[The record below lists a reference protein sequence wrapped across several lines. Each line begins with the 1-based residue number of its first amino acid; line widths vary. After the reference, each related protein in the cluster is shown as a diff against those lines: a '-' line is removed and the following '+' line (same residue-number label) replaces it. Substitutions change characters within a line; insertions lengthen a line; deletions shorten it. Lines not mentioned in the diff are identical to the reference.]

1 MVGSRADQPF
11 ERMSAKG
18 AIEVV
23 ADIRTSL
30 ASLDLG
36 TEYRSAKED
45 PAQTF
50 YQPCLDEAFL
60 YKRAVGYFRSSVYI
74 VIGPSILDF
83 ARRGGRI
90 RLICSPDLTPED
102 IEGIAAGYRDRNEV
116 ISDRLIA
123 DIDAILSE
131 QTTTY
136 KIRVLATLI
145 AIGCLDVK
153 VAVRSR
159 GGGIYHEKIGVFI
172 DNDGHKVSFKG
183 SANET
188 WHGWHRDGNFESIEV
203 FCSWR
208 GGLEGERVRKHEA
221 HFDELWSEDDTDVEV
236 CPFPDRALDKLK
248 SLSLQEMENA
258 FPEIKTLINN
268 NMRNPLPHQLS
279 ALEAW
284 RANGSRGILEHATG
298 SGKTFT
304 AIIALR
310 EHVDAGKPAIVL
322 VPSQLLLEQWTD
334 ELKLEIPTAALL
346 VAGGGHTSWKAAGR
360 LQSMTAPDPSLG
372 GRITLATMKT
382 AASDTFRAC
391 VVESRDL
398 MVVADEAHQVA
409 SSFNS
414 RFLSLNA
421 GLRLGLSAT
430 PTRYGD
436 PDGTAN
442 LMDYFNG
449 IVPPPFT
456 LIDAIQHGRLV
467 QYEYFPHPLNLTAA
481 EADEWKKLSL
491 EIRTEVARQKDDEGE
506 GKRLS
511 ERAKMLLIRRARIAK
526 KASKKIDLARQ
537 VISRNYQDGEHWLVY
552 CEDSDQLNGVR
563 EALKADGFSPIEYHS
578 SMQGDRHATLD
589 WFKMFGGLLIS
600 IRCLDEG
607 VDIPAVSHALIL
619 ASSQNPRQFIQRRGR
634 VLRKSDGKHFAVIHD
649 AIVLPVSLDLE
660 PEQTSLLKSE
670 MLRSIEFA
678 NNAVNKMAAAELRS
692 IANEL
697 GFDPDTVTDAGVEE
711 EDEEGE

>member
-1 MVGSRADQPF
+1 
-11 ERMSAKG
+11 
-18 AIEVV
+18 V
-23 ADIRTSL
+23 ANLPTSL

-50 YQPCLDEAFL
+50 YQPCLEEALL
-60 YKRAVGYFRSSVYI
+60 YKRAVGYFRSSVYL

-102 IEGIAAGYRDRNEV
+102 VEGIAKGYRDRNEV

-123 DIDAILSE
+123 EIDDLLGE
-131 QTTTY
+131 QATAY
-136 KIRVLATLI
+136 QIRVLATLI
-145 AIGCLDVK
+145 ATGCLDVK
-153 VAVRSR
+153 VAVRSI
-159 GGGIYHEKIGVFI
+159 GGGIYHEKIGIFV
-172 DNDGHKVSFKG
+172 DKDGHRVSFKG

-188 WHGWHRDGNFESIEV
+188 WRGWHREGNFESIEV

-208 GGLEGERVRKHEA
+208 GGLEGERVRKHET
-221 HFDELWSEDDTDVEV
+221 HFDELWSEGDADVEV
-236 CPFPDRALDKLK
+236 CSFPDRALDKLK
-248 SLSLQEMENA
+248 SLSFKEVASVLTA
-258 FPEIKTLINN
+258 TKPLINKDA
-268 NMRNPLPHQLS
+268 RKPLPHQLS

-310 EHVDAGKPAIVL
+310 DHVNAGRPAIVL
-322 VPSQLLLEQWTD
+322 VPSQLLLEQWMD
-334 ELKLEIPTAALL
+334 ELRSEIPGAALL
-346 VAGGGHTSWKAAGR
+346 IAGGGHTTWKAVGR
-360 LQSMTAPDPSLG
+360 LQGMTVPDPSLG

-391 VVESRDL
+391 VVESSDL

-409 SSFNS
+409 SGFNS

-436 PDGTAN
+436 PDGTDK
-442 LMDYFNG
+442 LMNYFSG

-456 LIDAIQHGRLV
+456 LIDAIQQGRLV
-467 QYEYFPHPLNLTAA
+467 QYEYFPHPLNLTAI

-491 EIRTEVARQKDDEGE
+491 QIRSEMARQKDDEGK
-506 GKRLS
+506 GRRLS
-511 ERAKMLLIRRARIAK
+511 ERAKMLLIRSARIAK

-537 VISRNYQDGEHWLVY
+537 G
-552 CEDSDQLNGVR
+552 
-563 EALKADGFSPIEYHS
+563 
-578 SMQGDRHATLD
+578 
-589 WFKMFGGLLIS
+589 
-600 IRCLDEG
+600 
-607 VDIPAVSHALIL
+607 
-619 ASSQNPRQFIQRRGR
+619 
-634 VLRKSDGKHFAVIHD
+634 
-649 AIVLPVSLDLE
+649 
-660 PEQTSLLKSE
+660 
-670 MLRSIEFA
+670 
-678 NNAVNKMAAAELRS
+678 
-692 IANEL
+692 
-697 GFDPDTVTDAGVEE
+697 
-711 EDEEGE
+711 

>member
-1 MVGSRADQPF
+1 MANLP
-11 ERMSAKG
+11 
-18 AIEVV
+18 
-23 ADIRTSL
+23 TSL

-50 YQPCLDEAFL
+50 YQPCLEEALL
-60 YKRAVGYFRSSVYI
+60 YKRAVGYFRSSVYL

-102 IEGIAAGYRDRNEV
+102 VEGIAKGYRDRNEV

-123 DIDAILSE
+123 EIDDLLGE
-131 QTTTY
+131 QATAY
-136 KIRVLATLI
+136 QIRVLATLI
-145 AIGCLDVK
+145 ATGCLDVK
-153 VAVRSR
+153 VAVRSI
-159 GGGIYHEKIGVFI
+159 GGGIYHEKIGIFV
-172 DNDGHKVSFKG
+172 DKDGHRVSFKG

-188 WHGWHRDGNFESIEV
+188 WRGWHREGNFESIEV

-208 GGLEGERVRKHEA
+208 GGLEGERVRKHET
-221 HFDELWSEDDTDVEV
+221 HFDELWSEGDADVEV
-236 CPFPDRALDKLK
+236 CSFPDRALDKLK
-248 SLSLQEMENA
+248 SLSFKEVASVLTA
-258 FPEIKTLINN
+258 TKPLINKGA
-268 NMRNPLPHQLS
+268 RKPLPHQLS

-310 EHVDAGKPAIVL
+310 DHVNAGRPAIVL
-322 VPSQLLLEQWTD
+322 VPSQLLLEQWMD
-334 ELKLEIPTAALL
+334 ELRSEIPGAALL
-346 VAGGGHTSWKAAGR
+346 IAGGGHTTWKAAGR
-360 LQSMTAPDPSLG
+360 LQGMTVPDPSLG

-382 AASDTFRAC
+382 AASDAFRAC
-391 VVESRDL
+391 VVESSDL

-409 SSFNS
+409 SGFNS

-436 PDGTAN
+436 PDGTDK
-442 LMDYFNG
+442 LMNYFGG

-456 LIDAIQHGRLV
+456 LIDAIQQGRLV
-467 QYEYFPHPLNLTAA
+467 QYEYFPHPLNLTAT

-491 EIRTEVARQKDDEGE
+491 QIRSEMARQKDDK
-506 GKRLS
+506 GKARRLS
-511 ERAKMLLIRRARIAK
+511 ERAKKLVIRRARIAK

-552 CEDSDQLNGVR
+552 CEDSDQLDRVR

-578 SMQGDRHATLD
+578 GMRGGRHATLD

-692 IANEL
+692 IATEL
-697 GFDPDTVTDAGVEE
+697 GFDPDTLTDAGVEE